1 MLFPLVI
8 TLLCFTVGA
17 LLSVVIFQRREYR
30 RLRRDADG
38 IVVRYVNVAERYE
51 SLVRDITEP
60 YGGVLSGLEK
70 VNRLSVCLYSL
81 PDKERTAAQVV
92 INCLDQWLRILL
104 RPVADRYRLS
114 VEDKQLWL
122 VNGAEVHE

>member
-17 LLSVVIFQRREYR
+17 LLSVVIFQRRKYR

-60 YGGVLSGLEK
+60 YGGVLSGLEE
-70 VNRLSVCLYSL
+70 VNRLSACLYSL
-81 PDKERTAAQVV
+81 PDKERTAAQVA